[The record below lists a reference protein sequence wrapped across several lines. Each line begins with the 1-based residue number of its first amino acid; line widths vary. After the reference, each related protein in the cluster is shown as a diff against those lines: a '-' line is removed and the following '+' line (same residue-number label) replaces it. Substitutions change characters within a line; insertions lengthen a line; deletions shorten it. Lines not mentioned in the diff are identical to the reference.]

1 MNPYSGLGDFG
12 PQTIISVTSV
22 GIAKRRLQ
30 MNDMNDPNPRVF
42 FGVWEVLLNG
52 IPAFGPPHVSTCVLK
67 ATCHV
72 LSR

>member
-42 FGVWEVLLNG
+42 FGVWEVFLNG
-52 IPAFGPPHVSTCVLK
+52 SNLLSVRLTFPHVF
-67 ATCHV
+67 
-72 LSR
+72 